1 MTQPLPA
8 SSTPSAQAT
17 ARPFPIPVNYFAMA
31 LGTGALGAA
40 WRAAAS
46 AGMTPAW
53 VGEAILAFTAEQLE
67 ENFQAALEEVN
78 RLKPSSAKGR
88 YISKATVATT
98 FGPGIPVDPAA
109 VAA

>member
-53 VGEAILAFTAEQLE
+53 VGEAILAFTAVVWLILI
-67 ENFQAALEEVN
+67 AAPRAPV
-78 RLKPSSAKGR
+78 PSAIAK
-88 YISKATVATT
+88 
-98 FGPGIPVDPAA
+98 
-109 VAA
+109 